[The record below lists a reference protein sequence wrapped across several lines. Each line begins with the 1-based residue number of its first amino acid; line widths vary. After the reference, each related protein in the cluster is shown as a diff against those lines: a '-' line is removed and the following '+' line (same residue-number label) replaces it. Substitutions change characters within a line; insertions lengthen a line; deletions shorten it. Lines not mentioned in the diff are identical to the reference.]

1 MCACVCVFST
11 DCLLMRKWQGFRIGT
26 SGGKYFR
33 KSRTKGKEISQST
46 SPGPTADKVLALGP
60 EVGEGLPPH

>member
-1 MCACVCVFST
+1 
-11 DCLLMRKWQGFRIGT
+11 MRKRQGFRIGT

-46 SPGPTADKVLALGP
+46 SPGPTADKVLALGH